1 MERDNNL
8 FYDCSSLRETP
19 GIRQRAETEW
29 LQCALE
35 DPDIRVVSV
44 AINDSGNY
52 KRLLGN
58 ITGLPPFVDVRLR
71 HRAGVHEENII
82 VWIPL
87 AWNDR
92 FMGTGGGGTGTGGE
106 QYITRPDNTSRGQ
119 TLPKA
124 LLNGF
129 ACASSDAGNG
139 KKQWAVEKGVFDW
152 ERYENWR
159 SRSTHEMSLIGK
171 RVAELL
177 HDRPVKY
184 SYYHGGSGGGR
195 QALVEVQ
202 EWPEDYDGVWASCPA
217 IHWPKFLLESYW
229 PLAVMND
236 LKHTLTAKKLLQA
249 TKAVYDSAGGE
260 DAYYRLQERV
270 SFDPFRLVG
279 QDGFTEK
286 DAQVVQAL
294 WEGPRRANGDFL
306 WYGFRPGV
314 PFWNVG
320 IPIGA
325 FYYQLFTGRPRP
337 FFLSRH
343 HLCWV
348 TENER
353 FRGYDMSRAD
363 YEHLFDRSVEKFA
376 SSMADQ
382 ADPSAFREHGGKLLI
397 DHGTADPL
405 IPVDGTLDYWQ
416 RVKDKDAFLRL
427 YVTPGDGHGDCRWHG
442 PGLTESTG
450 MRALM
455 DWVERGSAPEALPTL
470 RVNRKGEILE
480 RSSAE
485 TYRGRNG

>member
-8 FYDCSSLRETP
+8 FFDCSHLQETP
-19 GIRQRAETEW
+19 GIRERVSTDWIQRALNDPSIHVISATLNETG
-29 LQCALE
+29 
-35 DPDIRVVSV
+35 IYRRSF
-44 AINDSGNY
+44 
-52 KRLLGN
+52 GN
-58 ITGLPPFVDVRLR
+58 ITGLPPFADIRLR
-71 HRAGVHEENII
+71 HRTGRREENII
-82 VWIPL
+82 IWVPL
-87 AWNDR
+87 TWNDR

-106 QYITRPDNTSRGQ
+106 QYILRPDNTSRGQ

-129 ACASSDAGNG
+129 ACASTDAGNE
-139 KKQWAVEKGVFDW
+139 KKQWAVENGCFDW

-159 SRSTHEMSLIGK
+159 SRSTHKMSLIGR
-171 RVAELL
+171 RVTELL
-177 HDRPVKY
+177 HERPVQY
-184 SYYHGGSGGGR
+184 SYFHGGSGGGR

-217 IHWPKFLLESYW
+217 IHWPKFLVEGYW
-229 PLAVMND
+229 ALAVMND
-236 LKHTLTAKKLLQA
+236 MHHTLSAKKLLQA
-249 TKAVYDSAGGE
+249 TKAVHDSVGGE
-260 DAYYRLQERV
+260 DAYYRLQNRV
-270 SFDPFRLVG
+270 SFDPFQLVG
-279 QDGFTEK
+279 RAGFTEK
-286 DAQVVQAL
+286 DAQVIQAL

-353 FRGYDMSRAD
+353 FRSYDMSRAD
-363 YEHLFDRSVEKFA
+363 YERLFERSVEKFA
-376 SSMADQ
+376 SSMADK
-382 ADPSAFREHGGKLLI
+382 ADLSAYRVRGGKLLI

-405 IPVDGTLDYWQ
+405 IPVDGTLDYWH
-416 RVKDKDAFLRL
+416 RVENKDEFLRL
-427 YVTPGDGHGDCRWHG
+427 YITPGDGHGNCRWYG
-442 PGLTESTG
+442 PGLTEATG

-455 DWVERGSAPEALPTL
+455 DWVEHGAVPEMLSTL
-470 RVNRKGEILE
+470 RVNRKGEVME
-480 RSSAE
+480 QSSIEA
-485 TYRGRNG
+485 YCGRY